1 MLLRSQ
7 SDKKVSVLKITF
19 FFKDRID
26 FRDKIPIFKLV
37 TLEDE
42 KVNGW
47 FYKANLK
54 PVQKRYLSPKK
65 IIKERQ
71 KAGRGKEV
79 LIEQANGSTK
89 WINVEQL
96 FIPTKPKSK
105 KAKKNDS

>member
-1 MLLRSQ
+1 M
-7 SDKKVSVLKITF
+7 
-19 FFKDRID
+19 
-26 FRDKIPIFKLV
+26 
-37 TLEDE
+37 
-42 KVNGW
+42 NGW
-47 FYKANLK
+47 FYKQNLK